1 MQPTNKV
8 LQGQTFVDMV
18 CQQAGSYEE
27 IISAAIHNGKSVTDD
42 LAINEEIQ
50 VTKQIDME
58 VISILSIKRPA
69 SAITNMTDDGIMPK
83 LEGIGYWII
92 GDDNI
97 VS

>member
-27 IISAAIHNGKSVTDD
+27 IISAAILNGKSVTDD

-50 VTKQIDME
+50 ATKQIDME
-58 VISILSIKRPA
+58 VISILAIKRPA
-69 SAITNMTDDGIMPK
+69 SAITNMTDDGITPK